1 MKGLRNSGPMDTVR
15 ILINAN
21 NPEITDT
28 IEGGENSRGKIEEK
42 LTLPWCGRA
51 DEFFWLRSLNKD

>member
-1 MKGLRNSGPMDTVR
+1 MKCLRNSGPVDTVR
-15 ILINAN
+15 TLINAN

-28 IEGGENSRGKIEEK
+28 IEEGKKIGGKIEEK
-42 LTLPWCGRA
+42 LTLPWFGRA

>member
-1 MKGLRNSGPMDTVR
+1 MKGLRNSGPMEIVR
-15 ILINAN
+15 TLINAN

-28 IEGGENSRGKIEEK
+28 IEGGKKSGGKIEEK

-51 DEFFWLRSLNKD
+51 DEVFWLRSLNKD